1 MAPAAS
7 GNARRY
13 RWVLRGWRSRGGG
26 RGSRAAAWLC
36 SVLGRLQKSFSL
48 RRRRLLTVSRSL
60 APRAEMPL
68 SESRRS
74 AGGARAVSPAAPRAE
89 KLRTSRSER
98 GAACRSTALL
108 GFGVWKAAKK
118 SWKGLPLYR
127 ALQAAPAAPRCVWRW
142 RGPLRLVGA
151 QPLTRADVRDQNSSH
166 LKLPLFY
173 FSSRTETW

>member
-1 MAPAAS
+1 MGKGRESDGNARPFRSPRPPRTAAPPPPPPLPPCRSAAS

-68 SESRRS
+68 SESPRS
-74 AGGARAVSPAAPRAE
+74 AGGARTVSPAAPRAE

-118 SWKGLPLYR
+118 S
-127 ALQAAPAAPRCVWRW
+127 
-142 RGPLRLVGA
+142 
-151 QPLTRADVRDQNSSH
+151 
-166 LKLPLFY
+166 
-173 FSSRTETW
+173 